1 MTTINTN
8 TSASISA
15 NALKQNDRLMN
26 DAMERL
32 STGKRINNAGDDAAG
47 LAITS
52 RMTTHIDG
60 LEQAAR
66 NANDAIGMIQV
77 ADGALSEMTAI
88 LQRMREIT
96 VQASSATYT
105 AADISMI
112 AQEFNQL
119 RDEVTNIVSYTTW
132 NGTALLDGQVDS
144 SNVAATDN
152 AVDDLVITQGTLQAL
167 NTADDTIIL
176 TDSDGTTITINNA
189 AIAATAAGSY
199 ADATLANLATAIN
212 TAIDANADFDG
223 MLAAAGGNGITFTQD
238 TAGTGQIVKI
248 NKDTSGTDQGA
259 IGAVTRTTHDGAD
272 TVSFQ
277 IGMNVNQTLSVDFG
291 TLKMTAAT
299 GGDLGVNF
307 TTGLTISTNADANT
321 AMGYVDTAIDAVNTR
336 RATLGAAISR
346 LEHTVD
352 NLENNAVNHAAS
364 RSRILDADYAAE
376 TTELART
383 QIIQQAGTAMLTQA
397 NQKSQAILQLLKG
410 QRDRALPQIATNN

>member
-8 TSASISA
+8 TSASIAA

-77 ADGALSEMTAI
+77 ADGALSEMTGI

-105 AADISMI
+105 ASDIGMV
-112 AQEFNQL
+112 AKEFNQL
-119 RDEVTNIVSYTTW
+119 RDEITNIVTYTEW
-132 NGTALLDGQVDS
+132 NGTALLDG
-144 SNVAATDN
+144 NVNSAGGVN
-152 AVDDLVITQGTLQAL
+152 KAVDTLAITAANLTGLG
-167 NTADDTIIL
+167 ADANATFQI
-176 TDSDGTTITINNA
+176 TDSEGKTLTIDQTAIGATTGTPA
-189 AIAATAAGSY
+189 SFGV
-199 ADATLANLATAIN
+199 ATLAQLQEALN
-212 TAIDANADFDG
+212 TAIDAD
-223 MLAAAGGNGITFTQD
+223 AGFAQMDALVSGDSITFTQEV
-238 TAGTGQIVKI
+238 ANSGQISSVAGRS
-248 NKDTSGTDQGA
+248 DATTSVTVGSG
-259 IGAVTRTTHDGAD
+259 VTRTTNAGSD
-272 TVSFQ
+272 TVNFQ
-277 IGMNVNQTLSVDFG
+277 VGVNANQTLSVDFG
-291 TLKMTAAT
+291 TMAMTALT
-299 GGDLGVNF
+299 GNDLGVNF
-307 TTGLTISTNADANT
+307 TTALTISTNADSNT
-321 AMGYVDTAIDAVNTR
+321 AMGYVDTAIDAINTR
-336 RATLGAAISR
+336 RATLGAAIGR
-346 LEHTVD
+346 LEHAVD

-383 QIIQQAGTAMLTQA
+383 QIIQQAGTAMIAQA
-397 NQKSQAILQLLKG
+397 NQKSQAVLQLLKG
-410 QRDRALPQIATNN
+410 

>member
-8 TSASISA
+8 TSASIAA
-15 NALKQNDRLMN
+15 NAMKQNDRLMN

-66 NANDAIGMIQV
+66 NSNDAIGMIQV
-77 ADGALSEMTAI
+77 ADGALAEVTGI
-88 LQRMREIT
+88 LQRMREIS

-105 AADISMI
+105 TSDISMI
-112 AQEFNQL
+112 NQEFKQL
-119 RDEVTNIVSYTTW
+119 RDEVSNIVSYTTW
-132 NGTALLDGQVDS
+132 NGTALLDGKVDS
-144 SNVAATDN
+144 SNVTVK
-152 AVDDLVITQGTLQAL
+152 AVDDLVITQNTLQAL
-167 NTADDTIIL
+167 DQANDSIVL
-176 TDSDGTTITINNA
+176 TDSDGTALTLNSAYIGTNSG
-189 AIAATAAGSY
+189 ATNFGN
-199 ADATLANLATAIN
+199 ATLAHLAAAIN
-212 TAIDANADFDG
+212 VAIDANAAFDG
-223 MLAAAGGNGITFTQD
+223 MLAAVGGNGITFTQD
-238 TAGTGQIVKI
+238 TAGTGQIVKV

-259 IGAVTRTTHDGAD
+259 LGAVTRTTHDGAD

-277 IGMNVNQTLSVDFG
+277 VGTNIAQTLIVDFG

-307 TTGLTISTNADANT
+307 TTALEVTTNADANT
-321 AMGYVDTAIDAVNTR
+321 AMGYIDTAIDAVNTR
-336 RATLGAAISR
+336 RAVLGAAISR

-352 NLENNAVNHAAS
+352 NLENNAVNHASS

-383 QIIQQAGTAMLTQA
+383 QIIQQAGTAMLSQA
-397 NQKSQAILQLLKG
+397 NQKAQTVLKLLQ
-410 QRDRALPQIATNN
+410 N

>member
-8 TSASISA
+8 TSASIAA

-77 ADGALSEMTAI
+77 ADGALAEMTGI
-88 LQRMREIT
+88 LQRMREIS

-105 AADISMI
+105 ANDIGMI
-112 AQEFNQL
+112 AKEFNQL
-119 RDEVTNIVSYTTW
+119 RDEISNIVTYTTW
-132 NGTALLDGQVDS
+132 NGTALLDG
-144 SNVAATDN
+144 NVN
-152 AVDDLVITQGTLQAL
+152 SGGGVNQAVDTLSITEAQLRGLG
-167 NTADDTIIL
+167 ADANATFEL
-176 TDSDGTTITINNA
+176 TDSDGRTITITQGNINTA
-189 AIAATAAGSY
+189 SGGARATFNL
-199 ADATLANLATAIN
+199 ATLADLKAALN
-212 TAIDANADFDG
+212 TAIDANTGFAQMDADV
-223 MLAAAGGNGITFTQD
+223 AGDTVTFTQEV
-238 TAGTGQIVKI
+238 ANAGQISSVGGKT
-248 NKDTSGTDQGA
+248 DATTSVSVGSG
-259 IGAVTRTTHDGAD
+259 VTRTTNAGSD

-277 IGMNVNQTLSVDFG
+277 IGTNINQTLSVDFG
-291 TLKMTAAT
+291 TMAMTGAT
-299 GGDLGVNF
+299 GNDLGANF
-307 TTGLTISTNADANT
+307 TNVLTVSSNADANT

-336 RATLGAAISR
+336 RATLGAAIGR

-352 NLENNAVNHAAS
+352 NLENNAVNHSAS

-383 QIIQQAGTAMLTQA
+383 QIIQQAGTAMLAQA
-397 NQKSQAILQLLKG
+397 NKKSQQVLQLLKG
-410 QRDRALPQIATNN
+410 

>member
-8 TSASISA
+8 TSASIA
-15 NALKQNDRLMN
+15 AKALTQNDRLMN

-77 ADGALSEMTAI
+77 ADGALSEITGI

-96 VQASSATYT
+96 VQAGSATYT
-105 AADISMI
+105 TTDIGMI
-112 AQEFNQL
+112 NKEFTQL
-119 RDEVTNIVSYTTW
+119 RDEITNIVDYTTW
-132 NGTALLDGQVDS
+132 NGTALLDG
-144 SNVAATDN
+144 NVNAAGGSTLGIDT
-152 AVDDLVITQGTLQAL
+152 LQITAAQLQAL
-167 NTADDTIIL
+167 GANAAATFEL
-176 TDSDGTTITINNA
+176 TDTNGRTLTVTKANI
-189 AIAATAAGSY
+189 ATAGATTFGN
-199 ADATLANLATAIN
+199 ATLAQLATALN
-212 TAIDANADFDG
+212 TAIDANTGFAQMDATVSGDT
-223 MLAAAGGNGITFTQD
+223 IVFTQEVSG
-238 TAGTGQIVKI
+238 AGQI
-248 NKDTSGTDQGA
+248 TSIGGKTDATTSVSVGGG
-259 IGAVTRTTHDGAD
+259 ITRTTNAGSD
-272 TVSFQ
+272 TVTFQ
-277 IGMNVNQTLSVDFG
+277 IGTNVNQTLSVEFG

-299 GGDLGVNF
+299 GNDLGANF
-307 TTGLTISTNADANT
+307 KNDLTVTSNATANT
-321 AMGYVDTAIDAVNTR
+321 AMGYIDTAIDAVNTR
-336 RATLGAAISR
+336 RAALGAGISR

-383 QIIQQAGTAMLTQA
+383 QIIQQAGTAMLSQA
-397 NQKSQAILQLLKG
+397 NQKAQSVLKLLQ
-410 QRDRALPQIATNN
+410 N

>member
-77 ADGALSEMTAI
+77 ADGALSEMTGI

-105 AADISMI
+105 AADIGMI
-112 AQEFNQL
+112 AKEFNQL
-119 RDEVTNIVSYTTW
+119 RDEITNIVSYTTW
-132 NGTALLDGQVDS
+132 NGTALLDG
-144 SNVAATDN
+144 NVNASGGAN
-152 AVDDLVITQGTLQAL
+152 QAVDTLSITEAQLRGLGAGANATFE
-167 NTADDTIIL
+167 L
-176 TDSDGTTITINNA
+176 TDSDGRTLTITQANISTA
-189 AIAATAAGSY
+189 SGGARATFNL
-199 ADATLANLATAIN
+199 ATLADLKAALN
-212 TAIDANADFDG
+212 TAIDANAGFAQMDADV
-223 MLAAAGGNGITFTQD
+223 AGDTVTFTQEV
-238 TAGTGQIVKI
+238 ANAGQISSVGGKT
-248 NKDTSGTDQGA
+248 DATTSVSVGSG
-259 IGAVTRTTHDGAD
+259 VTRTTNAGSD
-272 TVSFQ
+272 TVAFQ
-277 IGMNVNQTLSVDFG
+277 IGTNVNQTLSVDFG
-291 TLKMTAAT
+291 TMAMTGAT
-299 GGDLGVNF
+299 GNDLGANF
-307 TTGLTISTNADANT
+307 TTALTVTTNADANT
-321 AMGYVDTAIDAVNTR
+321 AMGYVDTAIDAINMR
-336 RATLGAAISR
+336 RATLGAAIGR

-383 QIIQQAGTAMLTQA
+383 QIIQQAGTAMLSQA
-397 NQKSQAILQLLKG
+397 NQKAQSVLKLLQ
-410 QRDRALPQIATNN
+410 N

>member
-8 TSASISA
+8 TAASLAA
-15 NALKQNDRLMN
+15 NSIKQNDRTMN
-26 DAMERL
+26 DTMERL

-66 NANDAIGMIQV
+66 NSNDAIGMIQV
-77 ADGALSEMTAI
+77 ADGALSEITAI
-88 LQRMREIT
+88 LQRMREIS

-105 AADISMI
+105 TSDISMI
-112 AQEFNQL
+112 NQEFKQL
-119 RDEVTNIVSYTTW
+119 RDEVSNIVSYTTW

-144 SNVAATDN
+144 SNVAATDK
-152 AVDDLVITQGTLQAL
+152 AVDDLVITQDTLRAL
-167 NTADDTIIL
+167 NTGNDSIIF

-212 TAIDANADFDG
+212 TAIDANAAFDG
-223 MLAAAGGNGITFTQD
+223 MLAAAAGNGITFTQD

-259 IGAVTRTTHDGAD
+259 IGAVTRTTQDGAD
-272 TVSFQ
+272 TVTFQ
-277 IGMNVNQTLSVDFG
+277 IGLNAAQTLVVDFG

-307 TTGLTISTNADANT
+307 TTGLEVSTNANANT
-321 AMGYVDTAIDAVNTR
+321 AMGYIDTAIDAVNTR
-336 RATLGAAISR
+336 RANLGAAISR
-346 LEHTVD
+346 LEYTVD

-383 QIIQQAGTAMLTQA
+383 QIIQQAGTAMLAQA
-397 NQKSQAILQLLKG
+397 NQKNQSVLKLLQS
-410 QRDRALPQIATNN
+410 

>member
-8 TSASISA
+8 TAASLAA

-77 ADGALSEMTAI
+77 ADGALSEMTGI
-88 LQRMREIT
+88 LQRMREIA

-105 AADISMI
+105 TADIGMI
-112 AQEFNQL
+112 NKEFTQL
-119 RDEVTNIVSYTTW
+119 RDEVTNIVDYTTW
-132 NGTALLDGQVDS
+132 NGTALLDGKVDS
-144 SNVAATDN
+144 SNVTVN
-152 AVDDLVITQGTLQAL
+152 AVDDLVIAVGTLQAL
-167 NTADDTIIL
+167 NVANDTIII

-212 TAIDANADFDG
+212 TKIDATAGFDG
-223 MLAAAGGNGITFTQD
+223 MLAAAGGNGIIFTQD

-248 NKDTSGTDQGA
+248 NKDTANATPTDQGA
-259 IGAVTRTTHDGAD
+259 LGAVTRTTHDGAD

-277 IGMNVNQTLSVDFG
+277 IGTNVNQTLVVDFG

-307 TTGLTISTNADANT
+307 TTGLTVTTNADANT
-321 AMGYVDTAIDAVNTR
+321 AMGYVDSAIDAVNTR

-364 RSRILDADYAAE
+364 RGRILDADYAAE

-383 QIIQQAGTAMLTQA
+383 QIIQQAGTAMLAQA
-397 NQKSQAILQLLKG
+397 NQKNQQVLKLLQ
-410 QRDRALPQIATNN
+410 N

>member
-1 MTTINTN
+1 
-8 TSASISA
+8 
-15 NALKQNDRLMN
+15 MN

-77 ADGALSEMTAI
+77 ADGALEEMTGI
-88 LQRMREIT
+88 LQRMREIA

-105 AADISMI
+105 TSDIGMI
-112 AQEFNQL
+112 AKEFTQL
-119 RDEVTNIVSYTTW
+119 RDEVSNIVSYTTW

-144 SNVAATDN
+144 SNVAATDK
-152 AVDDLVITQGTLQAL
+152 AVDDLVITQDTLRAL
-167 NTADDTIIL
+167 STANDSIIL

-189 AIAATAAGSY
+189 AVAATAAGSY

-212 TAIDANADFDG
+212 TAIDANAAFDG

-352 NLENNAVNHAAS
+352 NLENNAVNHSAS

-383 QIIQQAGTAMLTQA
+383 QIIQQAGTAMLSQA
-397 NQKSQAILQLLKG
+397 NQKAQAVLKLLQ
-410 QRDRALPQIATNN
+410 N

>member
-8 TSASISA
+8 TSASIAA
-15 NALKQNDRLMN
+15 NSMKQNDRLMN

-66 NANDAIGMIQV
+66 NSNDAIGMIQV
-77 ADGALSEMTAI
+77 ADGALSEITGI
-88 LQRMREIT
+88 LQRMREIS

-105 AADISMI
+105 TSDISMI
-112 AQEFNQL
+112 NQEFKQL
-119 RDEVTNIVSYTTW
+119 RDEVSNIVSYTTW

-144 SNVAATDN
+144 SNVTVN
-152 AVDDLVITQGTLQAL
+152 AVDDLSIVVGTLTGL
-167 NTADDTIIL
+167 DVTNDSIVL

-212 TAIDANADFDG
+212 TAIGNNAAFDG
-223 MLAAAGGNGITFTQD
+223 MEASVGGNGIIFTQD

-248 NKDTSGTDQGA
+248 NKVTSGTDQGA
-259 IGAVTRTTHDGAD
+259 LGAVTRTTHDGAD

-277 IGMNVNQTLSVDFG
+277 VGTNVAQTLVVDFG

-307 TTGLTISTNADANT
+307 TTALEVTTNADANT
-321 AMGYVDTAIDAVNTR
+321 AMGYIDTAIDAVNTR
-336 RATLGAAISR
+336 RAVLGAAISR

-352 NLENNAVNHAAS
+352 NLENNAVNHSAS

-383 QIIQQAGTAMLTQA
+383 QIIQQAGTAMLSQA
-397 NQKSQAILQLLKG
+397 NQKAQAVLKLLQ
-410 QRDRALPQIATNN
+410 N

>member
-8 TSASISA
+8 TAASLAA
-15 NALKQNDRLMN
+15 NSIKQNDRTMN
-26 DAMERL
+26 DTMERL

-66 NANDAIGMIQV
+66 NSNDAIGMIQV
-77 ADGALSEMTAI
+77 ADGALAEITGV
-88 LQRMREIT
+88 LQRMREIS

-105 AADISMI
+105 ANDISMI
-112 AQEFNQL
+112 NQEFKQL
-119 RDEVTNIVSYTTW
+119 RDEVSNIVSYTTW
-132 NGTALLDGQVDS
+132 NGTALLDGQIDS
-144 SNVAATDN
+144 SNVAATDK
-152 AVDDLVITQGTLQAL
+152 AVDDLVITQDTLRAL
-167 NTADDTIIL
+167 NTANDSIII

-212 TAIDANADFDG
+212 TAIDANAAFDG

-248 NKDTSGTDQGA
+248 NKDTSGTDEGA
-259 IGAVTRTTHDGAD
+259 LGAVTRTTHDGAD

-277 IGMNVNQTLSVDFG
+277 IGVNAAQTLVVDFG

-307 TTGLTISTNADANT
+307 TTALEVTTNANANT
-321 AMGYVDTAIDAVNTR
+321 AMGYIDTAIDAVNSR
-336 RATLGAAISR
+336 RAELGAAISR

-383 QIIQQAGTAMLTQA
+383 QIIQQAGTAMLAQA
-397 NQKSQAILQLLKG
+397 NQKNQSVLKLLQS
-410 QRDRALPQIATNN
+410 

>member
-8 TSASISA
+8 TAASLAS
-15 NALKQNDRLMN
+15 NSLTKNDRLMN

-66 NANDAIGMIQV
+66 NSNDAIGMIQV
-77 ADGALSEMTAI
+77 ADGALSEMTGI
-88 LQRMREIT
+88 LQRMREIS

-105 AADISMI
+105 TADIGMI
-112 AQEFNQL
+112 AAEFNQL
-119 RDEVTNIVSYTTW
+119 RDEITNIVSYTTW
-132 NGTALLDGQVDS
+132 NGTALLDGNVNSSGGVNKGVDTLS
-144 SNVAATDN
+144 VTKAQISAIGNDGNAEFNLTDGSGNTLTVSKDRVTTAGATNFLDATLLEVAA
-152 AVDDLVITQGTLQAL
+152 AI
-167 NTADDTIIL
+167 
-176 TDSDGTTITINNA
+176 NA
-189 AIAATAAGSY
+189 AID
-199 ADATLANLATAIN
+199 ADTTFAQMLVSV
-212 TAIDANADFDG
+212 DG
-223 MLAAAGGNGITFTQD
+223 DSLVFTQD
-238 TAGTGQIVKI
+238 VANAGKIVSAAGKS
-248 NKDTSGTDQGA
+248 DATTSLGA
-259 IGAVTRTTHDGAD
+259 IGSGVTRTTNSGSD

-277 IGMNVNQTLSVDFG
+277 IGTNINQTLSVDFG
-291 TLKMTAAT
+291 TMAMTGAT
-299 GGDLGVNF
+299 GNDLGAKF
-307 TTGLTISTNADANT
+307 TTALSLSTNADANT

-364 RSRILDADYAAE
+364 RSRILDADYATE

-383 QIIQQAGTAMLTQA
+383 QIIQQAGTAMLAQA
-397 NQKSQAILQLLKG
+397 NEKNQGVLKLLQ
-410 QRDRALPQIATNN
+410 

>member
-8 TSASISA
+8 TAASLAA
-15 NALKQNDRLMN
+15 NSIKQNDRTMN
-26 DAMERL
+26 DTMERL

-66 NANDAIGMIQV
+66 NSNDAIGMIQV
-77 ADGALSEMTAI
+77 ADGALAEITGV
-88 LQRMREIT
+88 LQRMREIS
-96 VQASSATYT
+96 VQASSASYT
-105 AADISMI
+105 TNDISMI
-112 AQEFNQL
+112 NQEFKQL
-119 RDEVTNIVSYTTW
+119 RDEVSNIVSYTTW

-144 SNVAATDN
+144 SNVAATDK
-152 AVDDLVITQGTLQAL
+152 AVDDLVITQAILQAL
-167 NTADDTIIL
+167 NVANGSIIL
-176 TDSDGTTITINNA
+176 TDSDGTTVTINNA

-212 TAIDANADFDG
+212 TAIDANAAFDG

-259 IGAVTRTTHDGAD
+259 LGAVTRTTHDGAD

-277 IGMNVNQTLSVDFG
+277 IGMNAAQTLVVDFG
-291 TLKMTAAT
+291 TLKMTAGT

-307 TTGLTISTNADANT
+307 TTGLEVSTNANANT
-321 AMGYVDTAIDAVNTR
+321 AMGYIDTAIDAVNSR
-336 RATLGAAISR
+336 RAVLGAAISR

-383 QIIQQAGTAMLTQA
+383 QIIQQAGTAMLAQA
-397 NQKSQAILQLLKG
+397 NQKNQSVLKFLQS
-410 QRDRALPQIATNN
+410 

>member
-8 TSASISA
+8 TAASIA
-15 NALKQNDRLMN
+15 AKALTQNDRLMN

-77 ADGALSEMTAI
+77 ADGALSEMTGI

-96 VQASSATYT
+96 VQAGSATYT
-105 AADISMI
+105 AADIGMI
-112 AQEFNQL
+112 AKEFDQL
-119 RDEVTNIVSYTTW
+119 RDELSNIVTYTTW
-132 NGTALLDGQVDS
+132 NGTALLDGNVNSAGGVNKAVDTLS
-144 SNVAATDN
+144 ITAAQLTGLGADNAATLE
-152 AVDDLVITQGTLQAL
+152 V
-167 NTADDTIIL
+167 
-176 TDSDGTTITINNA
+176 TDSNGRTITITKAN
-189 AIAATAAGSY
+189 IATAGATNFSN
-199 ADATLANLATAIN
+199 ATLAQLAAALN
-212 TAIDANADFDG
+212 TAIDADTGFAQMDAAVDG
-223 MLAAAGGNGITFTQD
+223 DTITFTQEV
-238 TAGTGQIVKI
+238 ANAGQISSVGGKT
-248 NKDTSGTDQGA
+248 DATTSVSVGSG
-259 IGAVTRTTHDGAD
+259 VTRTTNAGSD

-277 IGMNVNQTLSVDFG
+277 IGTNINQTLSVDFG
-291 TLKMTAAT
+291 TMAMTGLT
-299 GGDLGVNF
+299 GNDLGANF
-307 TTGLTISTNADANT
+307 TTALTVTTNADANT

-336 RATLGAAISR
+336 RANLGAAISR

-383 QIIQQAGTAMLTQA
+383 QIIQQAGTAMLSQA
-397 NQKSQAILQLLKG
+397 NQKAQAVLKLLG
-410 QRDRALPQIATNN
+410 N

>member
-8 TSASISA
+8 TSASIAA
-15 NALKQNDRLMN
+15 NSLKQNDRLMN

-77 ADGALSEMTAI
+77 ADGALEEMTGI
-88 LQRMREIT
+88 LQRMREIA

-105 AADISMI
+105 TSDIGMI
-112 AQEFNQL
+112 AKEFTQL
-119 RDEVTNIVSYTTW
+119 RDEVSNIVSYTTW

-144 SNVAATDN
+144 SNVAATDK
-152 AVDDLVITQGTLQAL
+152 AVDDLVITQATLQAL
-167 NTADDTIIL
+167 NAANDSIIL

-189 AIAATAAGSY
+189 AVAATAAGSY

-212 TAIDANADFDG
+212 TAIDANAAFDG
-223 MLAAAGGNGITFTQD
+223 MLAAEGGNGITFTQD

-259 IGAVTRTTHDGAD
+259 LGAVTRTTHDGAD

-352 NLENNAVNHAAS
+352 NLENNAVNHSAS

-383 QIIQQAGTAMLTQA
+383 QIIQQAGTAMLSQA
-397 NQKSQAILQLLKG
+397 NQKAQAVLKLLQ
-410 QRDRALPQIATNN
+410 N

>member
-1 MTTINTN
+1 
-8 TSASISA
+8 
-15 NALKQNDRLMN
+15 MN

-77 ADGALSEMTAI
+77 ADGALSEMTGI

-105 AADISMI
+105 AADIGMI
-112 AQEFNQL
+112 AKEFDQL
-119 RDEVTNIVSYTTW
+119 RDEISNIVTYTTW
-132 NGTALLDGQVDS
+132 NGTALLDGNVNSAGGVNKAVDTLS
-144 SNVAATDN
+144 ITAAQLTGLGADNAATLE
-152 AVDDLVITQGTLQAL
+152 V
-167 NTADDTIIL
+167 
-176 TDSDGTTITINNA
+176 TDSNGRTITITKAN
-189 AIAATAAGSY
+189 IATAGATNFSN
-199 ADATLANLATAIN
+199 ATLAQLRDALN
-212 TAIDANADFDG
+212 TAIDADTGFAQMDAAVDG
-223 MLAAAGGNGITFTQD
+223 DTITFTQEV
-238 TAGTGQIVKI
+238 ANSGQI
-248 NKDTSGTDQGA
+248 TSVGGKTDATTSVSVGS
-259 IGAVTRTTHDGAD
+259 GVTRTTNAGSD

-277 IGMNVNQTLSVDFG
+277 IGTNVNQTLSVDFG
-291 TLKMTAAT
+291 TMAMTGAT
-299 GGDLGVNF
+299 GNDLGANF
-307 TTGLTISTNADANT
+307 INTLTVSTNADANT

-336 RATLGAAISR
+336 RATLGAAIGR

-383 QIIQQAGTAMLTQA
+383 QIIQQAGTAMLAQA
-397 NQKSQAILQLLKG
+397 NQKSQSVLQLLKG
-410 QRDRALPQIATNN
+410 